1 MIQKDNVIRRNAG
14 TACDGL
20 SSAETGIHLDSV
32 AAQNPFRHNQIHFF
46 VIHSQNAP
54 AAIGPYS
61 QAIQAGNT
69 VYVSGQLP
77 IDPATGAMPEGIAA
91 QATQSMKNI
100 QAILAEAGMEMK
112 DIVKTTILLADL
124 AGFGEVNEVYGSF
137 FTGDYPARACYQV
150 ARLPKDA
157 LVEIEAVAVK

>member
-1 MIQKDNVIRRNAG
+1 MIRRIAAAFQSLLA
-14 TACDGL
+14 TL
-20 SSAETGIHLDSV
+20 TGIYLYAI
-32 AAQNPFRHNQIHFF
+32 AAQHSFGNNQIHFF

>member
-1 MIQKDNVIRRNAG
+1 MKN
-14 TACDGL
+14 
-20 SSAETGIHLDSV
+20 
-32 AAQNPFRHNQIHFF
+32 

-137 FTGDYPARACYQV
+137 FTGDYHARACYQV